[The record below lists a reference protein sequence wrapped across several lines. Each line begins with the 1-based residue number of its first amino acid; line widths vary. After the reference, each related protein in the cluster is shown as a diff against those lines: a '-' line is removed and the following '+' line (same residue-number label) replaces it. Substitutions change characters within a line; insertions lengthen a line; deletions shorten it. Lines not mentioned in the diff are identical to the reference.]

1 MKISL
6 NIIEKLIGQELPPV
20 DELVDRISRQL
31 GQVEE
36 VIDLGT
42 KYKGAKIV
50 RVVECVK
57 HPNADKLTVTKID
70 DGGIVRDVARDENGL
85 IQVVCGA
92 PNVHADMLA
101 VWLPP
106 KSIVP
111 SSFDDAEPFVLGT
124 RELRGVISNGML
136 ASADEL
142 AIGDDHGGIVELTGK
157 DAPDGEVL
165 EVGMSFGEV
174 FGLDGYVLDIENKMF
189 THRPDLFGQI
199 GVAREIF
206 AILQDLPPSDRH
218 TETRFG
224 TPDWLWA
231 NPEFEEASGLG
242 LNVFNDSPENVPRF
256 MAVAMKGIEVGE
268 SPMWLKCQLVA
279 MGSKPINNIV
289 DLTNYIMLM
298 TAQPTHAYDFDK
310 LADSTLGVRMAQKGE
325 TITLLNE
332 KTYKLDE
339 SDIVIVDGNG
349 PIGLAGVMGGLDSE
363 ISSQTKNIVLEVANF
378 DMYAVRKT
386 SMRHGLFTDAVTR
399 FNKGQS
405 PLQASR
411 VIKRLIGLMPGNQ
424 ASKVYDLPQKDSKFL
439 QDSVH
444 EPVTYT
450 ASFVN
455 SLLGSDL
462 TGAQIGNILRF
473 AEFATHVPG
482 DDPDELVSAAPY
494 WRTDI
499 ELPEDIVEEV
509 GRLYGYDELPHA
521 LPSRDSKPSSK
532 NQTRQLKQQIRES
545 MQRLGANELLTY
557 SFVHKNVLE
566 KAGQDPSQA
575 YKLSNALSPDLQ
587 YYRLSVL
594 PSLLDKVRPNI
605 KTGHDEFILYE
616 IGKGHDKTYP
626 ETDEDGLPV
635 EYGLVDM
642 VYASKKPK
650 GGAPFYQI
658 KQTANQLFGDLGIPI
673 FIEPITEDYQSPMFE
688 PFDLSRSA
696 LVWSETRNSPLGI
709 IGEFKRSVLQK
720 FKLPEYTAG
729 ASFDLKFIEL
739 WWRKSQPK
747 YKPLSRFPSITKD
760 VSLVMPGETVYSR
773 VLDEVRQIALSS
785 GLEVSIAPVSIYQA
799 DGSLQKTI
807 TFSLRFASYEKTLMD
822 KDIAPIIAELENLSF

>member
-242 LNVFNDSPENVPRF
+242 LKVFNDS
-256 MAVAMKGIEVGE
+256 
-268 SPMWLKCQLVA
+268 
-279 MGSKPINNIV
+279 
-289 DLTNYIMLM
+289 
-298 TAQPTHAYDFDK
+298 
-310 LADSTLGVRMAQKGE
+310 
-325 TITLLNE
+325 
-332 KTYKLDE
+332 
-339 SDIVIVDGNG
+339 
-349 PIGLAGVMGGLDSE
+349 SE
-363 ISSQTKNIVLEVANF
+363 IGRA
-378 DMYAVRKT
+378 
-386 SMRHGLFTDAVTR
+386 
-399 FNKGQS
+399 
-405 PLQASR
+405 
-411 VIKRLIGLMPGNQ
+411 
-424 ASKVYDLPQKDSKFL
+424 
-439 QDSVH
+439 
-444 EPVTYT
+444 
-450 ASFVN
+450 
-455 SLLGSDL
+455 
-462 TGAQIGNILRF
+462 
-473 AEFATHVPG
+473 HV
-482 DDPDELVSAAPY
+482 
-494 WRTDI
+494 
-499 ELPEDIVEEV
+499 
-509 GRLYGYDELPHA
+509 
-521 LPSRDSKPSSK
+521 
-532 NQTRQLKQQIRES
+532 
-545 MQRLGANELLTY
+545 
-557 SFVHKNVLE
+557 
-566 KAGQDPSQA
+566 
-575 YKLSNALSPDLQ
+575 
-587 YYRLSVL
+587 
-594 PSLLDKVRPNI
+594 
-605 KTGHDEFILYE
+605 
-616 IGKGHDKTYP
+616 
-626 ETDEDGLPV
+626 
-635 EYGLVDM
+635 
-642 VYASKKPK
+642 
-650 GGAPFYQI
+650 
-658 KQTANQLFGDLGIPI
+658 
-673 FIEPITEDYQSPMFE
+673 
-688 PFDLSRSA
+688 
-696 LVWSETRNSPLGI
+696 
-709 IGEFKRSVLQK
+709 
-720 FKLPEYTAG
+720 
-729 ASFDLKFIEL
+729 
-739 WWRKSQPK
+739 
-747 YKPLSRFPSITKD
+747 
-760 VSLVMPGETVYSR
+760 
-773 VLDEVRQIALSS
+773 
-785 GLEVSIAPVSIYQA
+785 
-799 DGSLQKTI
+799 
-807 TFSLRFASYEKTLMD
+807 
-822 KDIAPIIAELENLSF
+822 